1 MAGVGVADALIA
13 GIPSMVVA
21 VVGVVGIVITQAR
34 ADARQDRIA
43 AAGRQFER
51 AARTLDQR
59 REAGAELMAAVL
71 ALARHSRDVVG
82 DGGDYSDLEPG
93 ETADVDRALS
103 RVLMVCDSTGRR
115 AATALMDALIAWV
128 GAFSDETWHG
138 IDVAEDNFVE
148 AINGEAGGAD
158 HSHDAP
164 AGQRSVRR
172 FGFRGLANR
181 RPQRRPPEKHQ

>member
-1 MAGVGVADALIA
+1 MAGVGIADALIA

-34 ADARQDRIA
+34 ADGRQDRIA
-43 AAGRQFER
+43 AAGRQYER

-59 REAGAELMAAVL
+59 REAGAELMAAVIG
-71 ALARHSRDVVG
+71 LARHSRDVVL
-82 DGGDYSDLEPG
+82 DGGNYSDLEPG

-103 RVLMVCDSTGRR
+103 KVLMVCDATGRR

-128 GAFSDETWHG
+128 GDFSDKTWDG
-138 IDVAEDNFVE
+138 LDAAEDRFVE
-148 AINGEAGGAD
+148 AINGEIAGTGD
-158 HSHDAP
+158 LKDAP
-164 AGQRSVRR
+164 AEHRSVRR

-181 RPQRRPPEKHQ
+181 RPPRRPSK